1 MFWKI
6 YLTAL
11 FVFLVI
17 DVTWLGLIAKNF
29 YRKHMGFL
37 MKSEVDW
44 IPALLLY
51 MLFVAALVLFV
62 INPAI
67 EKESWMHALL
77 FGAFFGLVA
86 YASYDLTNLAT
97 IKNWPMVVTLVDI
110 AWGATVSASVS
121 VITYFI
127 VTKIF

>member
-17 DVTWLGLIAKNF
+17 DITWLGLIARNF

-110 AWGATVSASVS
+110 AWGVTVSVSVS

>member
-1 MFWKI
+1 M
-6 YLTAL
+6 
-11 FVFLVI
+11 FLVI
-17 DVTWLGLIAKNF
+17 DITWLGLIARNF

-110 AWGATVSASVS
+110 AWGVTVSVSVS